1 MSSYVIAVPEAL
13 TAASGDL
20 TGIGEAIKR
29 AAAAAAP
36 PTTGILAAAGD
47 EVSAAL
53 ASLFGSYAQE
63 FQTLTAQTAQLQ
75 AQFARALSA
84 AAAEYAAAEAANV
97 SPLRALLQPA
107 ESLIGGPLFGGAAA
121 TSPEIATLGAL
132 LNSATNAVGLGG
144 VLNFPSTV
152 AVTAPGTNGV
162 TGVRI
167 GFSFLQIPVGPTS
180 FLGIPIPQFSYPAP
194 ALWYFPTQANGSVNA
209 TGTAYLQHGWGAIGW
224 FYQPLAIELAHQT
237 NSVLVTPTVPS
248 IPLPFGAWIGGA
260 ELQQGVG
267 SLFLGRQTAL
277 NTSAHHAGYL
287 GTLPEDFVLTGHSA
301 GGALATIA
309 GGDYIAALGTNT
321 NHLRG
326 VVMFDGAGFD
336 SAAFGTAISTLQ
348 SANIPVYTV
357 AAPPQLFNDFGATT
371 NQLVSLYPGQFVGVE
386 IVGGSHVDAMLGGN
400 PLIDFAAQLLTGFS
414 PPGATAA
421 VYTLSTGW
429 INDMYAGAGPT
440 NPTYGIYGPPGGYL
454 PPGGQQIILGQATG
468 IVLPV

>member
-1 MSSYVIAVPEAL
+1 M
-13 TAASGDL
+13 
-20 TGIGEAIKR
+20 
-29 AAAAAAP
+29 
-36 PTTGILAAAGD
+36 
-47 EVSAAL
+47 
-53 ASLFGSYAQE
+53 
-63 FQTLTAQTAQLQ
+63 Q
-75 AQFARALSA
+75 AQFVRALSA

-97 SPLRALLQPA
+97 LPLRALLQPA

-121 TSPEIATLGAL
+121 ASPEIATLGAL

-180 FLGIPIPQFSYPAP
+180 LLGIPIPQFSYPAP
-194 ALWYFPTQANGSVNA
+194 ALWYFPTQASGSVNA

-224 FYQPLAIELAHQT
+224 FYQPLAIELAQQT
-237 NSVLVTPTVPS
+237 NSVVVTPTVPS
-248 IPLPFGAWIGGA
+248 IPLPFGTWIGGA

-267 SLFLGRQTAL
+267 SLFLGNQTAL
-277 NTSAHHAGYL
+277 NISANQAGYL
-287 GTLPEDFVLTGHSA
+287 GKLPEDFVLTGHSA

-357 AAPPQLFNDFGATT
+357 AAPPQPFNDFGATT

-429 INDMYAGAGPT
+429 INDMYAGAVPT
-440 NPTYGIYGPPGGYL
+440 NPTYGTYGPTGGYV